1 LPSSKVFAF
10 EAALPHRGNCFSM
23 DHEGDARL
31 TLSVPPEF
39 ITKLSEVLPRLT
51 GRTFVVGI
59 SLKPLD

>member
-1 LPSSKVFAF
+1 
-10 EAALPHRGNCFSM
+10 M